1 MVSKNAR
8 FTIGLEFWTAFLSLG
23 GVFNFQGERIHSE
36 MHPLPEHVQ
45 AQEVTDLI
53 VTEIERV
60 LLDLHIEKERVIGGW
75 E

>member
-1 MVSKNAR
+1 
-8 FTIGLEFWTAFLSLG
+8 
-23 GVFNFQGERIHSE
+23 

-60 LLDLHIEKERVIGGW
+60 LLDLHIEKERVIGVGVAAQDRLILNGKRFATIQG
-75 E
+75 